1 MVPPDARANSSY
13 DPDLETLKRLLTKEP
28 ERLSAR
34 FERLFDLSEGSEAYL
49 EEFAG
54 FIQQGLI
61 PVVYA
66 NHLSLADKFAA
77 SLVTKDVT
85 SRVPQDVRDFR
96 TVVAASLEGG
106 QQGEYVSGIIS
117 YFESVYAERGYGR
130 DIPFVTENDRQQ
142 REVEGSNLAS
152 VRTFLKAAN
161 EKSGIVI
168 FPEGTMEG
176 GRMGPDGVPLG
187 LQRVDDKGLLFTA
200 PKTWA
205 RRGKG
210 TVFLPVGIVGSNDVF
225 PPDHGKNRLSSEVM
239 SMLTGNQVARQLV
252 TVSVGKPFVY
262 SGTETPDF
270 MMQKVATLLPQA
282 QRGHYS

>member
-13 DPDLETLKRLLTKEP
+13 DPDLDTLKRVLKHEP
-28 ERLSAR
+28 ENLSAR
-34 FERLFDLSEGSEAYL
+34 FDALFGLSEQSEINL
-49 EEFAG
+49 VEFADL
-54 FIQQGLI
+54 INQGLI
-61 PVVYA
+61 PVVYG

-77 SLVTKDVT
+77 SLVTKDIT
-85 SRVPQDVRDFR
+85 SRVPQQVQDFR

-106 QQGEYVSGIIS
+106 QQGEYVSGIIN
-117 YFESVYAERGYGR
+117 YFETVYAERGYGR

-142 REVEGSNLAS
+142 RDVEGSNLAS

-168 FPEGTMEG
+168 FPEGTMDG

-187 LQRVDDKGLLFTA
+187 LRRVDEKGLLFTA

-205 RRGKG
+205 RRGRG
-210 TVFLPVGIVGSNDVF
+210 TVFLPLGIVGSNDVF

-239 SMLTGNQVARQLV
+239 SMLTGDQVARQLV

-262 SGTETPDF
+262 SADQTPDF
-270 MMQKVATLLPQA
+270 MMRKIAALLPPA
-282 QRGHYS
+282 QKGHYS